1 VIDLRKFFGLDFN
14 VWMQPVMPMD
24 ILVVPQSRWERL
36 KDVPGLIYR
45 ETARQGR
52 IVYESK

>member
-1 VIDLRKFFGLDFN
+1 MIDLRKFFGLDFN